1 MVMPTN
7 STDETVMIA
16 VREGAFAELE
26 TLFDR
31 HHLALYEFFYR
42 MTGDR
47 AASESLV
54 QDVFC
59 RILKFRDTFRDESR
73 FKSWLFRIARNAHHE
88 AFRRK
93 SIRKV
98 SPAATDVVRKDK
110 SAALRDALLKLP
122 EDRRELV
129 VFSQYHQM
137 TPEEIAELLDVDLP
151 VAEVGVHRAMMEL
164 RDLYRTLSE

>member
-1 MVMPTN
+1 MTTN
-7 STDETVMIA
+7 STDESLMMA
-16 VREGAFAELE
+16 VREGVWAELE

-31 HHLALYEFFYR
+31 HHVALYEFFYR

-47 AASESLV
+47 AAGESLV

-59 RILKFRDTFRDESR
+59 RILKFRDTFRDENR
-73 FKSWLFRIARNAHHE
+73 FKPWLFRIARNAHHE
-88 AFRRK
+88 SFRKK
-93 SIRKV
+93 SMRDI
-98 SPAATDVVRKDK
+98 SPAGADVVRKDK

-122 EDRRELV
+122 EARRELV

-137 TPEEIAELLDVDLP
+137 TPDEIAELLDVDLP
-151 VAEVGVHRAMMEL
+151 TANVGVHRAMMEL